1 MPRPTPQSEY
11 GFFNDWCCGGT
22 FLPRGVVMKPGT
34 RRGFLKLM
42 AAAPLA
48 KHAVEEEATRAL
60 TGIGSTGHMH
70 VARGVAPSLGGG
82 VIQHGDVAKALLNST
97 FRAELESIAYATN
110 KQVNFL
116 DVDLATKKSF
126 SLAAKVTFQR
136 QRNVQREIE

>member
-1 MPRPTPQSEY
+1 
-11 GFFNDWCCGGT
+11 
-22 FLPRGVVMKPGT
+22 MKAGT

-48 KHAVEEEATRAL
+48 KRAVEEEATKAL

-70 VARGVAPSLGGG
+70 VVAGGVAPSLGGG
-82 VIQHGDVAKALLNST
+82 MIQHGDVAKALLNSA

-136 QRNVQREIE
+136 QRNVQREIEAYATEPKSVWQYVYDRFAR